1 MTKAA
6 NAKFIPFTK
15 CLQRDFLLI
24 YILTVILI
32 RLLWDLTVN
41 DIFSGLWKKS
51 HCEVW
56 IQSPNNKNLTQSPR
70 AMSAVQFPLKNCS
83 FMVFRSNTLLSLLQ
97 KEKIHI
103 FLLGADFWTLDIWT
117 FQDIADSLSHF
128 QKHEIKLIGMYFL
141 FHLTLYFH
149 GIVKKF
155 VQC

>member
-6 NAKFIPFTK
+6 NALFIHFSK
-15 CLQRDFLLI
+15 CLQRDFFAV
-24 YILTVILI
+24 YSLTVILA
-32 RLLWDLTVN
+32 RLLWDLTAN

-51 HCEVW
+51 HCKVL
-56 IQSPNNKNLTQSPR
+56 IQSCNNKNLTQSPR
-70 AMSAVQFPLKNCS
+70 AMSAVQFPWKNCS
-83 FMVFRSNTLLSLLQ
+83 FMVFRSHALLSLLQ

-117 FQDIADSLSHF
+117 FQDIVDSLSHF
-128 QKHEIKLIGMYFL
+128 QKHEIKLIRMCFL

-149 GIVKKF
+149 GVVKQF